1 MNKSKSKKPKEMG
14 PTAPSSPE
22 ADPRATDATI
32 MEAINS
38 LRADLQ
44 TTKVEICQT
53 IDTRIEEIA
62 TTIRGELS
70 AFKTESQNVIL
81 ALQTANDQHNSA
93 IPELECSA
101 TYSSDAVTKLQS
113 EVKYLSTEMNLRSIL
128 RIAMLKERTEKGTE
142 MTTFVSQLLKTHAF
156 SGRRIAD

>member
-1 MNKSKSKKPKEMG
+1 MQSSKSKKPKEMG

-22 ADPRATDATI
+22 AATDATI

-81 ALQTANDQHNSA
+81 ALQTANDQHDSA

-113 EVKYLSTEMNLRSIL
+113 EVKHLSTEMNLRSIL
-128 RIAMLKERTEKGTE
+128 RIAMLKERTEKATE